1 MPRGTVGGSR
11 NSSEATQ
18 RTRPDRPDRPDSRLD
33 AARRRARAYTRTNT
47 RSITRTDTE
56 PASDPTPGR
65 HVNRHRVEHGF
76 ARVHDAPTLASG
88 SSRARSLVPL
98 AAVRPKQR
106 LSPRIASPPPA
117 RGEAGSIAR
126 GVVDAP
132 DHGPRRQRDH
142 VARRERDLHDAVGPN
157 LDHEHAATDRPIG
170 ERDDDRGEA
179 GTHGD
184 HPQLGVKVPW
194 PAGSIVPA
202 RWYRRSTTSETCAR
216 SRSTFA
222 GDCAGGGIVSVHCS
236 PCTGQAA

>member
-1 MPRGTVGGSR
+1 MPRGTVGWSR

-47 RSITRTDTE
+47 RSVTRTDTE
-56 PASDPTPGR
+56 PASDPSPGR
-65 HVNRHRVEHGF
+65 HMNRHRMEHGF
-76 ARVHDAPTLASG
+76 ARGHDAPTLASG
-88 SSRARSLVPL
+88 SSRARSLAPV
-98 AAVRPKQR
+98 AAVRPRQR

-179 GTHGD
+179 GPKCRRWDDAVRGH
-184 HPQLGVKVPW
+184 HPQLGVKVPC
-194 PAGSIVPA
+194 PAGAIVPA
-202 RWYRRSTTSETCAR
+202 R
-216 SRSTFA
+216 
-222 GDCAGGGIVSVHCS
+222 
-236 PCTGQAA
+236 

>member
-47 RSITRTDTE
+47 RSVTRPNTE
-56 PASDPTPGR
+56 SASDPTPGR

-88 SSRARSLVPL
+88 SSRARSLVSV
-98 AAVRPKQR
+98 AAVRPRQR
-106 LSPRIASPPPA
+106 LSARIASPPPA

-126 GVVDAP
+126 GVVDAA

-170 ERDDDRGEA
+170 EGDDDRGEA
-179 GTHGD
+179 GPKCRRWDDAMRRHGD
-184 HPQLGVKVPW
+184 HPQLGVKVPC
-194 PAGSIVPA
+194 PAGAIVPA
-202 RWYRRSTTSETCAR
+202 R
-216 SRSTFA
+216 
-222 GDCAGGGIVSVHCS
+222 
-236 PCTGQAA
+236 